1 MAQKGIRVPRALGD
15 WFIER
20 AGKVYIGE
28 GYIGLGVLSLIPL
41 SPTRDILVGE
51 EGEVDK
57 ALAGVGWEPVQKDIR
72 YR

>member
-1 MAQKGIRVPRALGD
+1 MKKGVRVPRALGD
-15 WFIER
+15 WFIKR

-51 EGEVDK
+51 EREIDK
-57 ALAGVGWEPVQKDIR
+57 ALAEVGWEPTVENVR
-72 YR
+72 YK